1 MPITTFQQPPVT
13 VHPQREILIAASAL
27 HLRVKENPRLF
38 TGEKRNLGQEVNKA
52 VPVRL
57 SPFIMTGKAGQ
68 SAQFL

>member
-1 MPITTFQQPPVT
+1 M
-13 VHPQREILIAASAL
+13 ASASTSQRNKKSVYTEL
-27 HLRVKENPRLF
+27 KL
-38 TGEKRNLGQEVNKA
+38 RNLGQEIHKA